1 MSETKQE
8 GDFKIKAP
16 KKTEPAAK
24 APVEQKAEA
33 PVETKSETASF
44 DKDSDT
50 IKLDLGKL
58 KNPQADADTKQEATE
73 VVADQQAE
81 PVQKV
86 EAEVPQQP
94 EPVQTNEPV
103 QEELESEFLQEITD
117 EEVVEQVEELEEQVE
132 QAIVE
137 QSAGVELP
145 ENIQKVVNFINETGG
160 SLEDYVKLN
169 VDYGSLDEDQ
179 LLKEYYQTS
188 KPHLDGDEVAFLLDE
203 NFAFDEDID
212 DDRDVIKKKIARK
225 EELSKAKTYLDNLKS
240 TYYEEIKGGSK
251 LAPEQKKAVD
261 FFNRYTKENE
271 LATQTAE
278 KQTNAFL
285 DKTGKLFN
293 ENFKGF
299 DYSVG
304 DKKYRFKV
312 KDAETVK
319 NNQSDINNF
328 IKKFLNEDGV
338 MSDAQGYHKSLFTA
352 MNADSVAQH
361 FYEQGKSDAMK
372 ESVSNSKNIKMG
384 ARGVHENVKPNNGG
398 WSVRSVDSG
407 SSDSKLKIKSFK
419 HLK

>member
-1 MSETKQE
+1 MAEAQNTE
-8 GDFKIKAP
+8 GTFKIKKP
-16 KKTEPAAK
+16 TETPTEAPAAVEQVEQIGPASVSEDGTLRLDLSK
-24 APVEQKAEA
+24 PVE
-33 PVETKSETASF
+33 S
-44 DKDSDT
+44 
-50 IKLDLGKL
+50 
-58 KNPQADADTKQEATE
+58 NADTKQETTN
-73 VVADQQAE
+73 VVADQQTE
-81 PVQKV
+81 SVQEV

-94 EPVQTNEPV
+94 EPVQVNESIP
-103 QEELESEFLQEITD
+103 EELENGFLQEITD
-117 EEVVEQVEELEEQVE
+117 EEVVEIAEELEEQVE

-137 QSAGVELP
+137 QAAGVELP
-145 ENIQKVVNFINETGG
+145 ENIQKVVDFINETGG

-169 VDYGSLDEDQ
+169 VDYNSLDEDQ
-179 LLKEYYQTS
+179 LLKEYYQSS
-188 KPHLDGDEVAFLLDE
+188 KPHLNSDEVEFLLDE
-203 NFAFDEDID
+203 NFAYDEDID
-212 DDRDVIKKKIARK
+212 EDRDVIKKKIARK

-240 TYYEEIKGGSK
+240 KYYEEIKGGSK

-278 KQTNAFL
+278 KQTNVFL

-293 ENFKGF
+293 KDFKGF

-319 NNQSDINNF
+319 NTQSDINNF
-328 IKKFLNEDGV
+328 IKKFLNEDGE
-338 MSDAQGYHKSLFTA
+338 MSDASGYHKSLFTA

-361 FYEQGKSDAMK
+361 FYEQGKADALK
-372 ESVSNSKNIKMG
+372 TSVSNSKNIKMG
-384 ARGVHENVKPNNGG
+384 ARGVHEDVKPNNSG

-407 SSDSKLKIKSFK
+407 GDSSKLKIKSFK

>member
-94 EPVQTNEPV
+94 EPVQA
-103 QEELESEFLQEITD
+103 EESFLEEITE
-117 EEVVEQVEELEEQVE
+117 EEVVEAAEELEEQVE

-137 QSAGVELP
+137 QAAGVELP
-145 ENIQKVVNFINETGG
+145 ENIQKVVEFMNDTGG
-160 SLEDYVKLN
+160 SLQDYVKLN
-169 VDYGSLDEDQ
+169 TDYSQLNESQ
-179 LLKEYYQTS
+179 LLREYYETTR
-188 KPHLDGDEVAFLLDE
+188 PHLDKEDVDFIMEDK
-203 NFAFDEDID
+203 FAFDEDID
-212 DDRDVIKKKIARK
+212 EERDIRRKKLAKR
-225 EELSKAKTYLDNLKS
+225 EELAKAKSHLDGLKS
-240 TYYEEIKGGSK
+240 KYYEEIKGGSR

-384 ARGVHENVKPNNGG
+384 ARGVHENVKPNDGG

>member
-1 MSETKQE
+1 MAEAQNTE
-8 GDFKIKAP
+8 GTFKIKKP
-16 KKTEPAAK
+16 TEKPTEAPAA
-24 APVEQKAEA
+24 VEQ
-33 PVETKSETASF
+33 VEQTGPASVSEDGTL
-44 DKDSDT
+44 
-50 IKLDLGKL
+50 KLDLSKPVEP
-58 KNPQADADTKQEATE
+58 NANTEQETTN
-73 VVADQQAE
+73 VVADQQTE
-81 PVQKV
+81 SVQEV

-117 EEVVEQVEELEEQVE
+117 EEVVEQVEELEEQVQ

-137 QSAGVELP
+137 KDLGIELP

-169 VDYGSLDEDQ
+169 VDYNSLDEDQ

-251 LAPEQKKAVD
+251 LAPEQKKAVE

-384 ARGVHENVKPNNGG
+384 ARGVHENVKPNDGG

>member
-1 MSETKQE
+1 MAEAQNTE
-8 GDFKIKAP
+8 GTFKIKKP
-16 KKTEPAAK
+16 TEKPTEAPAA
-24 APVEQKAEA
+24 VEQ
-33 PVETKSETASF
+33 VEQTGPASVSEDGTL
-44 DKDSDT
+44 
-50 IKLDLGKL
+50 KLDLSKPVEP
-58 KNPQADADTKQEATE
+58 NADTEQETTN
-73 VVADQQAE
+73 VVTDQQTE
-81 PVQKV
+81 SVQEV

-169 VDYGSLDEDQ
+169 VDYNSLDEDQ

-251 LAPEQKKAVD
+251 LAPEQKKAVE

-384 ARGVHENVKPNNGG
+384 ARGVHENVKPNDGG

>member
-1 MSETKQE
+1 MAEAQNTE
-8 GDFKIKAP
+8 GTFKIKKP
-16 KKTEPAAK
+16 TEKPTEAPAA
-24 APVEQKAEA
+24 VEQ
-33 PVETKSETASF
+33 VEQTGPASVSEDGTL
-44 DKDSDT
+44 
-50 IKLDLGKL
+50 KLDLSKPVEP
-58 KNPQADADTKQEATE
+58 NANTEQETAD
-73 VVADQQAE
+73 VVADQQTE
-81 PVQKV
+81 SVQEV

-117 EEVVEQVEELEEQVE
+117 EEVVEQAEELEEQVE

>member
-1 MSETKQE
+1 MAEAQNTE
-8 GDFKIKAP
+8 GTFKIKKP
-16 KKTEPAAK
+16 TEKPTEAPAAVEQVEQTGPASVSEDGTLRLDLSK
-24 APVEQKAEA
+24 PVESNADTEQ
-33 PVETKSETASF
+33 ETA
-44 DKDSDT
+44 
-50 IKLDLGKL
+50 
-58 KNPQADADTKQEATE
+58 N
-73 VVADQQAE
+73 VVADQQTE
-81 PVQKV
+81 SVQEV
-86 EAEVPQQP
+86 EAEIPQQP
-94 EPVQTNEPV
+94 ESVQTNEPV

-169 VDYGSLDEDQ
+169 VDYNSLDEDQ

-384 ARGVHENVKPNNGG
+384 ARGVHENVKPNKGG

>member
-1 MSETKQE
+1 MAEAQNTE
-8 GDFKIKAP
+8 GTFKIKKP
-16 KKTEPAAK
+16 TEKPTEAPAAVEQVEQTGPASVSEDGTLRLDLSK
-24 APVEQKAEA
+24 PVESNADTEQ
-33 PVETKSETASF
+33 ETA
-44 DKDSDT
+44 
-50 IKLDLGKL
+50 
-58 KNPQADADTKQEATE
+58 N
-73 VVADQQAE
+73 VVADQQTE
-81 PVQKV
+81 SVQEV
-86 EAEVPQQP
+86 EAEIPQQP
-94 EPVQTNEPV
+94 ESVQTNEPV

-137 QSAGVELP
+137 KDLGIELP

-169 VDYGSLDEDQ
+169 VDYNSLDEDQ

-278 KQTNAFL
+278 KQTSAFL

-384 ARGVHENVKPNNGG
+384 ARGVHENVKPNDGG

-407 SSDSKLKIKSFK
+407 GSDSKLKIKSFK

>member
-1 MSETKQE
+1 MAEAQNTE
-8 GDFKIKAP
+8 GTFKIKKPTEKPTEAP
-16 KKTEPAAK
+16 AV
-24 APVEQKAEA
+24 VEQ
-33 PVETKSETASF
+33 VEQTGPASVSEDGTL
-44 DKDSDT
+44 
-50 IKLDLGKL
+50 KLDLSKPVEP
-58 KNPQADADTKQEATE
+58 NANTEQETTD
-73 VVADQQAE
+73 VVADQQTE
-81 PVQKV
+81 SVQEV

-384 ARGVHENVKPNNGG
+384 ARGVHENVKPNDGG

-407 SSDSKLKIKSFK
+407 GSDSKLKIKSFK

>member
-1 MSETKQE
+1 MAEAQNTE
-8 GDFKIKAP
+8 GTFKIKKRAKTPTEAP
-16 KKTEPAAK
+16 ATVEQVKQSGPMSVSEDGTLKIDLSK
-24 APVEQKAEA
+24 PVE
-33 PVETKSETASF
+33 PS
-44 DKDSDT
+44 
-50 IKLDLGKL
+50 
-58 KNPQADADTKQEATE
+58 ADAAQEVPE
-73 VVADQQAE
+73 VVADQQVE
-81 PVQKV
+81 PVQEV

-94 EPVQTNEPV
+94 EPVQSSEPV

-117 EEVVEQVEELEEQVE
+117 EEVIEQVEELEEQVQ

-137 QSAGVELP
+137 KDLGIELP

-169 VDYGSLDEDQ
+169 VDYNSLDEDQ

-240 TYYEEIKGGSK
+240 TYYEEIKGGSR

-278 KQTNAFL
+278 KQTNVFL

-319 NNQSDINNF
+319 NSQSDINNF
-328 IKKFLNEDGV
+328 IKKFLNEDGE

-398 WSVRSVDSG
+398 WSIRSVDSG
-407 SSDSKLKIKSFK
+407 GSDSKLRIKSFK

>member
-1 MSETKQE
+1 MSEELEQKTPVVE
-8 GDFKIKAP
+8 EV
-16 KKTEPAAK
+16 KTEEPK
-24 APVEQKAEA
+24 PVSVDDGIIKVDLRSLNKEEENTIPEQEIIAEEVDQ
-33 PVETKSETASF
+33 PVAVIE
-44 DKDSDT
+44 
-50 IKLDLGKL
+50 
-58 KNPQADADTKQEATE
+58 E
-73 VVADQQAE
+73 VAE
-81 PVQKV
+81 
-86 EAEVPQQP
+86 EVPQQQ
-94 EPVQTNEPV
+94 EVVQA
-103 QEELESEFLQEITD
+103 EESFIEEITD
-117 EEVVEQVEELEEQVE
+117 EEVAEAVEELEEQVE

-137 QSAGVELP
+137 KDLGIELP

-251 LAPEQKKAVD
+251 LAPEQKKAVE

>member
-1 MSETKQE
+1 MAEAQNTE
-8 GDFKIKAP
+8 GTFKIKKRAKTPTEAP
-16 KKTEPAAK
+16 ATVEQVKQSGPMSVSEDGTLKIDLSK
-24 APVEQKAEA
+24 PVE
-33 PVETKSETASF
+33 PS
-44 DKDSDT
+44 
-50 IKLDLGKL
+50 
-58 KNPQADADTKQEATE
+58 ADAVQEVTD
-73 VVADQQAE
+73 VVADQQVE
-81 PVQKV
+81 PVQEV

-94 EPVQTNEPV
+94 EPVQSSEPV

-117 EEVVEQVEELEEQVE
+117 EEVIEIAEELEEQVE
-132 QAIVE
+132 AAIVE
-137 QSAGVELP
+137 QSAGIDLP

-169 VDYGSLDEDQ
+169 VDYNSLDEDQ

-240 TYYEEIKGGSK
+240 TYYEEIKGGSR

-319 NNQSDINNF
+319 NSQSDINNF
-328 IKKFLNEDGV
+328 IKKFLNEDGE

-398 WSVRSVDSG
+398 WSIRSVDSG
-407 SSDSKLKIKSFK
+407 GSDSKLRIKSFK

>member
-1 MSETKQE
+1 MAEAQKTE
-8 GDFKIKAP
+8 GTFKIKKP
-16 KKTEPAAK
+16 TEKQTEAPAA
-24 APVEQKAEA
+24 VEQ
-33 PVETKSETASF
+33 VEQTGPASISEDGS
-44 DKDSDT
+44 
-50 IKLDLGKL
+50 IKLDLSKPVESNAN
-58 KNPQADADTKQEATE
+58 KEQETAGVVTDQHTE
-73 VVADQQAE
+73 I
-81 PVQKV
+81 VQEV
-86 EAEVPQQP
+86 ETEIPQQQ
-94 EPVQTNEPV
+94 ESVQTQESV
-103 QEELESEFLQEITD
+103 QELENEFLQEITD
-117 EEVVEQVEELEEQVE
+117 EEVVEAAEELEEQVE
-132 QAIVE
+132 AAIVE
-137 QSAGVELP
+137 QSAGIDLP

-169 VDYGSLDEDQ
+169 VDYDSLDEDQ

-261 FFNRYTKENE
+261 FFDRYTKENE

-285 DKTGKLFN
+285 NKTGKLFN
-293 ENFKGF
+293 KDFKGF

-304 DKKYRFKV
+304 DKKFRFKV
-312 KDAETVK
+312 KDAEAVK
-319 NNQSDINNF
+319 SNQSDINNF
-328 IKKFLNEDGV
+328 IKKFLNEDGE

-372 ESVSNSKNIKMG
+372 ESVSSSKNIKMG

-398 WSVRSVDSG
+398 WSVRSVDSEG
-407 SSDSKLKIKSFK
+407 GNSKLKIKSFK
-419 HLK
+419 HLKN

>member
-1 MSETKQE
+1 MAEAQNTE
-8 GDFKIKAP
+8 GTFKIKKPTEKPTEAP
-16 KKTEPAAK
+16 AV
-24 APVEQKAEA
+24 VEQ
-33 PVETKSETASF
+33 VEQTGPASVSEDGTL
-44 DKDSDT
+44 
-50 IKLDLGKL
+50 KLDLSKPVEP
-58 KNPQADADTKQEATE
+58 NANTEQETAN
-73 VVADQQAE
+73 VVADQQTE
-81 PVQKV
+81 SVQEV

-169 VDYGSLDEDQ
+169 VDYNSLDEDQ

>member
-1 MSETKQE
+1 MAEAQNTE
-8 GDFKIKAP
+8 GTFKIKKPTEKPTEAP
-16 KKTEPAAK
+16 AV
-24 APVEQKAEA
+24 VEQ
-33 PVETKSETASF
+33 VEQTGPASVSEDGTL
-44 DKDSDT
+44 
-50 IKLDLGKL
+50 KLDLSKPVEP
-58 KNPQADADTKQEATE
+58 NANTEQETAD
-73 VVADQQAE
+73 VVADQQTE
-81 PVQKV
+81 SVQEV

-103 QEELESEFLQEITD
+103 QEELESEFLQEITN

-169 VDYGSLDEDQ
+169 VDYNSLDEDQ

-251 LAPEQKKAVD
+251 LAPEQKKAVE

>member
-1 MSETKQE
+1 MAEAQNTE
-8 GDFKIKAP
+8 GTFKIKKP
-16 KKTEPAAK
+16 TEKPTEAPAA
-24 APVEQKAEA
+24 VEQ
-33 PVETKSETASF
+33 VEQTGPASVSEDGTL
-44 DKDSDT
+44 
-50 IKLDLGKL
+50 KLDLSKPVEP
-58 KNPQADADTKQEATE
+58 NANTEQETAN
-73 VVADQQAE
+73 VVTDQQTE
-81 PVQKV
+81 SVQEV

-169 VDYGSLDEDQ
+169 VDYNSLDEDQ

-384 ARGVHENVKPNNGG
+384 ARGVHENVKPNDGG

>member
-1 MSETKQE
+1 MAEAQNTE
-8 GDFKIKAP
+8 GTFKIKKP
-16 KKTEPAAK
+16 TEKPTEAPAA
-24 APVEQKAEA
+24 VEQ
-33 PVETKSETASF
+33 VEQTGPASVSEDGTL
-44 DKDSDT
+44 
-50 IKLDLGKL
+50 KLDLSKPVEP
-58 KNPQADADTKQEATE
+58 NANTEQETAN
-73 VVADQQAE
+73 VVTDQQTE
-81 PVQKV
+81 SVQEV

-169 VDYGSLDEDQ
+169 VDYNSLDEDQ

-251 LAPEQKKAVD
+251 LAPEQKKAVE

-384 ARGVHENVKPNNGG
+384 ARGVHENVKPNDGG

>member
-1 MSETKQE
+1 MAEAQNTE
-8 GDFKIKAP
+8 GTFKIKKPTEKPTEAP
-16 KKTEPAAK
+16 AV
-24 APVEQKAEA
+24 VEQ
-33 PVETKSETASF
+33 VEQTGPASVSEDGTL
-44 DKDSDT
+44 
-50 IKLDLGKL
+50 KLDLSKPVEP
-58 KNPQADADTKQEATE
+58 NANTEQETAN
-73 VVADQQAE
+73 VVADQQTE
-81 PVQKV
+81 SVQEV

-169 VDYGSLDEDQ
+169 VDYNSLDEDQ

-251 LAPEQKKAVD
+251 LAPEQKKAVE

-384 ARGVHENVKPNNGG
+384 ARGVHENVKPNDGG

>member
-1 MSETKQE
+1 MAEAQNTE
-8 GDFKIKAP
+8 GTFKIKKP
-16 KKTEPAAK
+16 TEKPTEAPAA
-24 APVEQKAEA
+24 VEQ
-33 PVETKSETASF
+33 VEQTGPASVSEDGTL
-44 DKDSDT
+44 
-50 IKLDLGKL
+50 KLDLSKPVEP
-58 KNPQADADTKQEATE
+58 NANTEQETAN
-73 VVADQQAE
+73 VVADQQTE
-81 PVQKV
+81 SVQEV

-117 EEVVEQVEELEEQVE
+117 EEVVEQVEELEEQVG

-137 QSAGVELP
+137 QSVGVELP

-169 VDYGSLDEDQ
+169 VDYNSLDEDQ

-251 LAPEQKKAVD
+251 LAPEQKKAVE

-384 ARGVHENVKPNNGG
+384 ARGVHENVKPNDGG

>member
-1 MSETKQE
+1 MAEAQNTE
-8 GDFKIKAP
+8 GTFKINKP
-16 KKTEPAAK
+16 TETPTEAPAAVEQVEQTSPASVSEDGTLK
-24 APVEQKAEA
+24 LDLSKPVEQ
-33 PVETKSETASF
+33 
-44 DKDSDT
+44 
-50 IKLDLGKL
+50 
-58 KNPQADADTKQEATE
+58 NADTEQEPA
-73 VVADQQAE
+73 VV
-81 PVQKV
+81 
-86 EAEVPQQP
+86 
-94 EPVQTNEPV
+94 NEDIPIDPV
-103 QEELESEFLQEITD
+103 QETEVPESIEPAQANESIPEELDNEFLQEITD
-117 EEVVEQVEELEEQVE
+117 EEVEEIAEELEDQVE

-137 QSAGVELP
+137 QAAGVELP
-145 ENIQKVVNFINETGG
+145 DNIQKVVNFINETGG

-169 VDYGSLDEDQ
+169 VDYNSLDEDQ
-179 LLKEYYQTS
+179 LLKEYYQSS
-188 KPHLDGDEVAFLLDE
+188 KPHLNGDEVAFLLDE

-212 DDRDVIKKKIARK
+212 DDRDIIKKKIARK

-240 TYYEEIKGGSK
+240 TYYDEIKGGSK

-271 LATQTAE
+271 LATQKAE
-278 KQTNAFL
+278 KQTNVFL

-293 ENFKGF
+293 KDFKGF

-312 KDAETVK
+312 KDTETVK
-319 NNQSDINNF
+319 NTQSDINNF

-338 MSDAQGYHKSLFTA
+338 MSDASGYHKSLFTA

-398 WSVRSVDSG
+398 WSVRAVDSG
-407 SSDSKLKIKSFK
+407 GDSSKLKIKSFK

>member
-1 MSETKQE
+1 MAEAQNTE
-8 GDFKIKAP
+8 GTFKIKKP
-16 KKTEPAAK
+16 TEKPTEAPAA
-24 APVEQKAEA
+24 VEQ
-33 PVETKSETASF
+33 VEQTGPASVSEDGTL
-44 DKDSDT
+44 
-50 IKLDLGKL
+50 KLDLSKPVEP
-58 KNPQADADTKQEATE
+58 NADTEQEATN

-81 PVQKV
+81 SVQEV

-117 EEVVEQVEELEEQVE
+117 EEVVEQAEVLEEQVE

-169 VDYGSLDEDQ
+169 VDYNSLDEDQ

-251 LAPEQKKAVD
+251 LAPEQKKAVE

>member
-1 MSETKQE
+1 MAEAQNTE
-8 GDFKIKAP
+8 GTFKIKKPTEKPTEAP
-16 KKTEPAAK
+16 AV
-24 APVEQKAEA
+24 VEQ
-33 PVETKSETASF
+33 VEQTGPASVSEDGTL
-44 DKDSDT
+44 
-50 IKLDLGKL
+50 KLDLSKPVEP
-58 KNPQADADTKQEATE
+58 NANTEQETAN
-73 VVADQQAE
+73 VVADQQTE
-81 PVQKV
+81 SVQEV

-137 QSAGVELP
+137 KDLGIELP

-169 VDYGSLDEDQ
+169 VDYNSLDEDQ

-384 ARGVHENVKPNNGG
+384 ARGVHENVKPNDGG

>member
-1 MSETKQE
+1 MAEAQNTE
-8 GDFKIKAP
+8 GTFKIKKP
-16 KKTEPAAK
+16 TEKPTEAPAA
-24 APVEQKAEA
+24 VEQ
-33 PVETKSETASF
+33 VEQTGPASVSEDGTL
-44 DKDSDT
+44 
-50 IKLDLGKL
+50 KLDLSKPVEP
-58 KNPQADADTKQEATE
+58 NANTEQETAN
-73 VVADQQAE
+73 VVADQQTE
-81 PVQKV
+81 SVQEV

-137 QSAGVELP
+137 KDLGIELP

>member
-1 MSETKQE
+1 MAEAQNTE
-8 GDFKIKAP
+8 GTFKIKKP
-16 KKTEPAAK
+16 TEKPTEAPAA
-24 APVEQKAEA
+24 VEQ
-33 PVETKSETASF
+33 VEQTGPASVSEDGTL
-44 DKDSDT
+44 
-50 IKLDLGKL
+50 KLDLSKPVEP
-58 KNPQADADTKQEATE
+58 NANTEQETAN
-73 VVADQQAE
+73 VVTDQQTE
-81 PVQKV
+81 SVQEV

-137 QSAGVELP
+137 KDLGIELP

-169 VDYGSLDEDQ
+169 VDYNSLDEDQ

-384 ARGVHENVKPNNGG
+384 ARGVHENVKPNDGG

>member
-1 MSETKQE
+1 MAEAQNTE
-8 GDFKIKAP
+8 GTFKIKKP
-16 KKTEPAAK
+16 TETPTEAPAAVEQVEQIGPASVSEDGTLRLDLSK
-24 APVEQKAEA
+24 PVE
-33 PVETKSETASF
+33 S
-44 DKDSDT
+44 
-50 IKLDLGKL
+50 
-58 KNPQADADTKQEATE
+58 NADTKQETTN
-73 VVADQQAE
+73 VVADQQTE
-81 PVQKV
+81 SVQEV

-94 EPVQTNEPV
+94 EPVQVNESIP
-103 QEELESEFLQEITD
+103 EELENEFLQEITD
-117 EEVVEQVEELEEQVE
+117 EEVVEIAEELEEQVE

-137 QSAGVELP
+137 QAAGVELP
-145 ENIQKVVNFINETGG
+145 ENIQKVVDFINETGG

-169 VDYGSLDEDQ
+169 VDYNSLDEDQ
-179 LLKEYYQTS
+179 LLKEYYQSS
-188 KPHLDGDEVAFLLDE
+188 KPHLNSDEVEFLLDE
-203 NFAFDEDID
+203 NFAYDEDID
-212 DDRDVIKKKIARK
+212 EDRDVIKKKIARK

-240 TYYEEIKGGSK
+240 KYYEEIKGGSK

-278 KQTNAFL
+278 KQTNVFL

-293 ENFKGF
+293 KDFKGF

-319 NNQSDINNF
+319 NTQSDINNF
-328 IKKFLNEDGV
+328 IKKFLNEDGE
-338 MSDAQGYHKSLFTA
+338 MSDASGYHKSLFTA

-361 FYEQGKSDAMK
+361 FYEQGKADALK
-372 ESVSNSKNIKMG
+372 TSVSNSKNIKMG
-384 ARGVHENVKPNNGG
+384 ARGVHEDVKPNNGG

-407 SSDSKLKIKSFK
+407 GDSSKLKIKSFK

>member
-1 MSETKQE
+1 MAEAQNTE
-8 GDFKIKAP
+8 GTFKIKKP
-16 KKTEPAAK
+16 TEKPTEAPAAVEQVEQTGPASVSEDGTLRLDLSK
-24 APVEQKAEA
+24 PVESNADTEQ
-33 PVETKSETASF
+33 ETA
-44 DKDSDT
+44 
-50 IKLDLGKL
+50 
-58 KNPQADADTKQEATE
+58 N
-73 VVADQQAE
+73 VVADQQTE
-81 PVQKV
+81 SVQEV

-169 VDYGSLDEDQ
+169 VDYDSLDEDQ
-179 LLKEYYQTS
+179 LLKEFYQTS
-188 KPHLDGDEVAFLLDE
+188 KPHLDSDEVEFLLDE

-240 TYYEEIKGGSK
+240 TYYKEIKGGSK

>member
-1 MSETKQE
+1 MAEAQNTE
-8 GDFKIKAP
+8 GTFKIKKP
-16 KKTEPAAK
+16 TEKPTEAPAA
-24 APVEQKAEA
+24 VEQ
-33 PVETKSETASF
+33 VEQTGPASVSEDGTL
-44 DKDSDT
+44 
-50 IKLDLGKL
+50 KLDLSKPVEP
-58 KNPQADADTKQEATE
+58 NANTEQETAN
-73 VVADQQAE
+73 VVTDQQTE
-81 PVQKV
+81 SVQEV

-137 QSAGVELP
+137 QSVGVELP

-169 VDYGSLDEDQ
+169 VDYNSLDEDQ

-251 LAPEQKKAVD
+251 LAPEQKKAVE

-384 ARGVHENVKPNNGG
+384 ARGVHENVKPNDGG